1 MTSVPA
7 DDRATPIHA
16 DPADPLAAVLEVM
29 KLRRVDDTTFTSVSL
44 FRLNNRIY
52 GGQVLAQSVL
62 AAGATVPSDAE
73 DGRFL
78 HSVQGYFLRPGK
90 PELPIVFT
98 VERLHDGRSFST
110 RRTHALQEG
119 VPILSFISSYQKD
132 QEGYQLQRR
141 KPPTPGHDQLPS
153 SLDLFAAQTDSE
165 VAQHLAAT
173 SALDIRH
180 CEQPLYLSA
189 DPEKHSTQNL
199 WMRLRSPLP
208 EGSDPLLHKAML
220 AYACDQVAL
229 EPVLRCT
236 GLSFMTPGLSMASL
250 DHSMHFHRRVD
261 MNRWH
266 LYAQRAISAYGGRG
280 KASADIF
287 DEAGRHVAS
296 LTQEGMVRAPLPGEP
311 ARQVR
316 EVAGPTSSLFGS
328 LL

>member
-1 MTSVPA
+1 MNTPVDERP
-7 DDRATPIHA
+7 TPIHP

-29 KLRRVDDTTFTSVSL
+29 RLREVDATTFTSVSL
-44 FRLNNRIY
+44 DRHNNRIF

-62 AAGATVPSDAE
+62 AAGATVPSDPV

-78 HSVQGYFLRPGK
+78 HSVQGYFLRPGR

-119 VPILSFISSYQKD
+119 VPILSFISSFQKD
-132 QEGYQLQRR
+132 QEGYHLQRR
-141 KPPTPGHDQLPS
+141 KPPAPLPEQLPN
-153 SLDLFAAQTDSE
+153 SLEQFAAAADNPAIRE
-165 VAQHLAAT
+165 MAAT
-173 SALDIRH
+173 SPLDIRH
-180 CEQPLYLSA
+180 CERPLFLEP
-189 DPEKHSTQNL
+189 DPDKHSTQNL

-208 EGSDPLLHKAML
+208 EGSDPLLHKALL

-229 EPVLRCT
+229 EPVLRST
-236 GLSFMTPGLSMASL
+236 GLCFMTPGLSMASL

-287 DEAGRHVAS
+287 DEEGRHVAS
-296 LTQEGMVRAPLPGEP
+296 LTQEGMVRAPMPGAP
-311 ARQVR
+311 APAMR
-316 EVAGPTSSLFGS
+316 EISGPTSALFGVPG
-328 LL
+328 